1 MNHNQK
7 QEIENLAAAYFNPF
21 QMRYEVKTSE
31 DVLRE
36 LLPLLVI
43 PGSLQ
48 VFEGKLEKLAKKH
61 YAETHKGFAEEFLR
75 LFDKSPADF
84 SMNAK
89 AYEEG
94 IRDIAIACVKHYAA
108 SPNKMEDA
116 DRQNWKAI
124 TENISNPLF
133 EKHLFIELKAA
144 RKSEILFKNSLS
156 KAKRQIERD
165 ELMSHYQSKHNAFVK
180 AGAAQQEVETKQP
193 AKKSFMTRLDEV
205 FGLR

>member
-1 MNHNQK
+1 MNNNQK
-7 QEIENLAAAYFNPF
+7 QEIENLASAYFNPF
-21 QMRYEVKTSE
+21 QMRYEVKKSE

-36 LLPLLVI
+36 LLPLLAI

-48 VFEGKLEKLAKKH
+48 VFEGKLEAIAKKH
-61 YAETHKGFAEEFLR
+61 YEETRKEFAEEFLR
-75 LFDKSPADF
+75 LFDKSPSDF

-94 IRDIAIACVKHYAA
+94 IRDLAMACVKHYAA

-116 DRQNWKAI
+116 DRQNWKTI

-133 EKHLFIELKAA
+133 EKHFFIELKAA
-144 RKSEILFKNSLS
+144 RKSDILFKSSLS
-156 KAKRQIERD
+156 KASRQIERE
-165 ELMSHYQSKHNAFVK
+165 ELMSHYQSKHNDFVK
-180 AGAAQQEVETKQP
+180 AGAGQQKVEAKQP
-193 AKKSFMTRLDEV
+193 AKKSFMDRFDEV